1 MSNELLL
8 NIAIESAKKAG
19 VEVMKYYLDQ
29 SFTAYSKADESP
41 VTSADIASNDILMD
55 RLKSLTPD
63 IPIISEEVG
72 AVPFEQRK
80 SWDRYWLL
88 DPIDG
93 TGEFIIGSGDFAV
106 NIALIENGW
115 PSLGVIYAPAHGVTY
130 YAQNQL
136 GAFKDCHLNNMDLQG
151 VLQKEQLNNG
161 QSNQKI
167 NVALYDE
174 KRQINIAISRRQKLE
189 LMTQYL
195 HDEYD
200 FSHVALG
207 SCSLKNCLIAE
218 GGADCYLRIGVT
230 GEWDTGASQCILEQA
245 GGTII
250 NSEFNPL
257 SYNQR
262 ESLLNPDFLSL
273 GNQNIP
279 WQQVIK
285 AHRQIY

>member
-1 MSNELLL
+1 MNSISDEKLL
-8 NIAIESAKKAG
+8 NIALDSAKKAG
-19 VEVMKYYLDQ
+19 VEVMKYYRDK
-29 SFTAYSKADESP
+29 SFTANLKEDESP

-55 RLKSLTPD
+55 QLQTLTPG

-72 AVPFEQRK
+72 TVALAQRK
-80 SWDRYWLL
+80 NWQRYWLL

-115 PSLGVIYAPAHGVTY
+115 PSIGVIHAPDHHLTY
-130 YAQNQL
+130 YAQNHL
-136 GAFKDCHLNNMDLQG
+136 GAFKECNLQNNNSSHQ
-151 VLQKEQLNNG
+151 
-161 QSNQKI
+161 I
-167 NVALYDE
+167 YVADYQE
-174 KRQINIAISRRQKLE
+174 SRRIKVAISKRQRIE
-189 LMTQYL
+189 LMGQYL
-195 HDEYD
+195 SKD
-200 FSHVALG
+200 FDFDHVALG

-250 NSEFNPL
+250 DSEFNPL
-257 SYNQR
+257 TYNKR

-279 WQQVIK
+279 WQKVIK
-285 AHRQIY
+285 AHRKVYSD

>member
-1 MSNELLL
+1 MSDEKLL
-8 NIAIESAKKAG
+8 NIALNSAKKAG
-19 VEVMKYYLDQ
+19 VEVMKYYRDQ
-29 SFTAYSKADESP
+29 SFTAELKEDESP
-41 VTSADIASNDILMD
+41 VTSADIAANDILMD
-55 RLKSLTPD
+55 QLQTLTPD

-72 AVPFEQRK
+72 TVPLAQREN
-80 SWDRYWLL
+80 WERYWLL

-115 PSLGVIYAPAHGVTY
+115 PSIGVIHAPDHHLTY
-130 YAQNQL
+130 YAQNHL
-136 GAFKDCHLNNMDLQG
+136 GAFKDCHLNANDQ
-151 VLQKEQLNNG
+151 QNKS
-161 QSNQKI
+161 QSSHQI
-167 NVALYDE
+167 HVAQYQDQRRI
-174 KRQINIAISRRQKLE
+174 KVAISRRQQLG
-189 LMTQYL
+189 LMGQYL
-195 HDEYD
+195 NND
-200 FSHVALG
+200 FDFDHVALG

-250 NSEFNPL
+250 DSEFNPL
-257 SYNQR
+257 TYNKR

-279 WQQVIK
+279 WQKIIK
-285 AHRQIY
+285 AHRKIYSS

>member
-1 MSNELLL
+1 MSDEKLL

-19 VEVMKYYLDQ
+19 IEVMKYYRDQ
-29 SFTAYSKADESP
+29 SFTAELKEDESP
-41 VTSADIASNDILMD
+41 VTSADIAANDILMD
-55 RLKSLTPD
+55 QLQTLTPN

-72 AVPFEQRK
+72 TVPLAQRK
-80 SWDRYWLL
+80 NWQRYWLL

-115 PSLGVIYAPAHGVTY
+115 PSIGVIHAPDHHLTY
-130 YAQNQL
+130 YAQNKL
-136 GAFKDCHLNNMDLQG
+136 GSFKECNLQNNSSSHQIHVAG
-151 VLQKEQLNNG
+151 YQEQRPI
-161 QSNQKI
+161 K
-167 NVALYDE
+167 VAIS
-174 KRQINIAISRRQKLE
+174 KRQRIE
-189 LMTQYL
+189 LMGQYL
-195 HDEYD
+195 SED
-200 FSHVALG
+200 FDFDHVALG

-218 GGADCYLRIGVT
+218 GGADCYVRIGVT

-250 NSEFNPL
+250 DSEFKPL
-257 SYNQR
+257 TYNKR

-279 WQQVIK
+279 WQKVIK
-285 AHRQIY
+285 AHRKVYTD

>member
-1 MSNELLL
+1 MSSMSDEKLL
-8 NIAIESAKKAG
+8 NIALQSAKKAG
-19 VEVMKYYLDQ
+19 VEVMKYYRDQ
-29 SFTAYSKADESP
+29 SFTEEMKADESP
-41 VTSADIASNDILMD
+41 VTSADIAANDILMD
-55 RLKSLTPD
+55 QLKTLTPD

-72 AVPFEQRK
+72 AVPFAQRK

-115 PSLGVIYAPAHGVTY
+115 PSIGVIHAPDHHLTY
-130 YAQNQL
+130 YAQNHL
-136 GAFKDCHLNNMDLQG
+136 GAFKDCHLNLD
-151 VLQKEQLNNG
+151 EQ
-161 QSNQKI
+161 QSKSESSHQI
-167 NVALYDE
+167 HVAHFQE
-174 KRQINIAISRRQKLE
+174 QRRIKVAISRRQQLD
-189 LMTQYL
+189 LMGQYL
-195 HDEYD
+195 NKEFD
-200 FSHVALG
+200 FDYVALG

-218 GGADCYLRIGVT
+218 GGADCYLRVGVT

-250 NSEFNPL
+250 DSEFKPL
-257 SYNQR
+257 TYNKS

-279 WQQVIK
+279 WQKIIK
-285 AHRQIY
+285 AHRKVYDN

>member
-1 MSNELLL
+1 MSDEKLL
-8 NIAIESAKKAG
+8 NIALDSAKKAG
-19 VEVMKYYLDQ
+19 VEVMKYYRDQ
-29 SFTAYSKADESP
+29 SFTSELKEDESP
-41 VTSADIASNDILMD
+41 VTSADIAANDILMD
-55 RLKSLTPD
+55 QLKTLTPD

-72 AVPFEQRK
+72 TVPLAQREN
-80 SWDRYWLL
+80 WQRYWLL

-115 PSLGVIYAPAHGVTY
+115 PSIGVIHAPDHHLTY
-130 YAQNQL
+130 YAQNNL
-136 GAFKDCHLNNMDLQG
+136 GAFKDCHLNTNSLQN
-151 VLQKEQLNNG
+151 KS
-161 QSNQKI
+161 QSSHQI
-167 NVALYDE
+167 HVAQYQE
-174 KRQINIAISRRQKLE
+174 KRRIKVAISRRQQLG
-189 LMTQYL
+189 LMGQYL
-195 HDEYD
+195 NDD
-200 FSHVALG
+200 FDFDHVALG

-250 NSEFNPL
+250 DSEFNPL
-257 SYNQR
+257 SYNKR

-279 WQQVIK
+279 WQEVIK
-285 AHRQIY
+285 AHRQVYP